1 MPRPQRLRPRQFA
14 PPHIGYSTLHIR
26 PGRVR
31 VHLTAKRRRRSL
43 FPSTT
48 TSPERGA
55 VASHTRIKR
64 SRLHAGCA
72 TTIIRGARA
81 AESREVLEVT
91 HTAGVVLPLPV
102 TLRYAR
108 AYADRALAGRLVYER
123 STLLLAAP
131 SLRRVVHLP
140 ALRVSASGSRGELGT
155 RRYVS
160 DLVCPGRGRSDTCTD
175 HDC

>member
-1 MPRPQRLRPRQFA
+1 MHDERY
-14 PPHIGYSTLHIR
+14 YSVTV
-26 PGRVR
+26 GRV
-31 VHLTAKRRRRSL
+31 L
-43 FPSTT
+43 
-48 TSPERGA
+48 
-55 VASHTRIKR
+55 
-64 SRLHAGCA
+64 
-72 TTIIRGARA
+72 

-102 TLRYAR
+102 TLRYVR

-160 DLVCPGRGRSDTCTD
+160 DLVCPGRGRSDTCIPIMIVD
-175 HDC
+175 S